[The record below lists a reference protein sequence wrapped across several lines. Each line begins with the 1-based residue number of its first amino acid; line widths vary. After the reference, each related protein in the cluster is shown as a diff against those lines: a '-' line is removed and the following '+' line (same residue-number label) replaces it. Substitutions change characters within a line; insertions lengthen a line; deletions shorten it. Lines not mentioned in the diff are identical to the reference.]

1 MRAARLILCV
11 ATLAWGLAGAR
22 PARAVTIPEA
32 ASPSLII
39 GSNGLGMFA
48 FYDRVNSD
56 LMVGRCLN
64 AACSDATYSVIDSG
78 GDVGRYA
85 SITPGTSATLGP
97 VISYEDT
104 TNHRLKLALCVDPAC
119 AAATTV
125 VVADDIGVG
134 HGSGVVVGIDG
145 RPLVGYLRF
154 VESDGLG
161 GVWAAHCDNA
171 DCSSITTTILTVA
184 VTDRGIGVGL
194 GGDGL
199 GVIASTR
206 SSVLGGTSV
215 SLLRCANQACT
226 RVAAAPRG
234 ASFGLGGGTT
244 FTEQSFPALAV
255 GPDGLAT
262 LGGAHRI
269 LIGGPPNPQVFLGRC
284 TSPTCATGT
293 TTLIPGTAYEPLAV
307 AVGSDNLVRLAV
319 RQETGPGLDF
329 VRCLDAACTT
339 RERSCLVGIG
349 RSPSL
354 ALGSGNQPLAAWEFA
369 DDIAVI
375 PPAGTCGPV
384 VAISDGSVTEG
395 DDGTPAVSFL
405 VQLGPATTSPLTMS
419 FHTQDATAHAGVD
432 YVASSGTLTFA
443 PGTTAATLQV
453 PVIPDQLVEAT
464 ESFSMLLGGS
474 PGALLIDGLGRG
486 RIVDDDAFPSVGA
499 VDCAVVETDGG
510 TTGCVLEARL
520 SAPYPEPVTMQY
532 ATADG
537 TATAGSDYTA
547 QSGVLT
553 FAPGAVSR
561 TVSVPV
567 VGDGAPEPDETFAL
581 ALTSP
586 VNATLGDATADGVI
600 VDDDGVPAGDRELV
614 HGSTVTADLAA
625 DPGPTADRDDYRLA
639 QAPYASYEVVLDAA
653 SGDVA
658 PGVRLD
664 RIASDGSTVL
674 QAAPPLGTGTARSLR
689 FQNRLGVPLVGQS
702 IRVGSAACGTAC
714 GPDDTYRLRAYETTA
729 SIPRFN
735 NSATQVTVVVVQN
748 QSAAPVAV
756 ALDFWD
762 AAGAHLAT
770 QSGTVEARGA
780 LVLNTSTVIGLAGA
794 SGSLTVTHDGAY
806 GALGGKAVALEPAT
820 GLSFDS
826 PLTYRPR

>member
-1 MRAARLILCV
+1 MRSAFVRA
-11 ATLAWGLAGAR
+11 GLALIGAAFAAA
-22 PARAVTIPEA
+22 PAAAISIPEA
-32 ASPSLII
+32 GYPSLIF
-39 GSNGLGMFA
+39 GSNGLGMVA
-48 FYDRVNSD
+48 FYDRLNGD

-64 AACSDATYSVIDSG
+64 AACTDATYSVVDSA
-78 GDVGRYA
+78 GDVGRHA

-104 TNHRLKLALCVDPAC
+104 TNRRLKLALCADPAC

-125 VVADDIGVG
+125 VIESDIGAG
-134 HGSGVVVGIDG
+134 HGSGVAIGIDG
-145 RPLVGYLRF
+145 RPLVGYLRHR
-154 VESDGLG
+154 ESDGAG
-161 GVWAAHCDNA
+161 GVWAAHCENG
-171 DCSSITTTILTVA
+171 DCSSITTTFLSAA
-184 VTDRGIGVGL
+184 VYDRGIGVGI

-199 GVIASTR
+199 GVIATTS

-215 SLLRCANQACT
+215 GVLRCANQACT
-226 RVAAAPRG
+226 GVATAARG
-234 ASFGLGGGTT
+234 ALSGLANTSVS
-244 FTEQSFPALAV
+244 EQSFPALDI
-255 GPDGLAT
+255 GPDGLVT
-262 LGGAHRI
+262 LGGAHRV

-284 TSPTCATGT
+284 TSPTCSTGT
-293 TTLIPGTAYEPLAV
+293 TTFIPGASFEPLAV

-339 RERSCLVGIG
+339 RARSCLTGIG

-354 ALGSGNQPLAAWEFA
+354 ALGSGDQPLAAWEFA
-369 DDIAVI
+369 DDVAVI

-384 VAISDGSVTEG
+384 VAISDASVTEG
-395 DDGTPAVSFL
+395 DDGSPAVSFV
-405 VQLGPATTSPLTMS
+405 VQLGPATTAPLAMS
-419 FHTQDATAHAGVD
+419 FHTQDGTAHAGVD
-432 YVASSGTLTFA
+432 YVGASGTLTFA
-443 PGTTAATLQV
+443 PGTTEATLQV
-453 PVIPDQLVEAT
+453 AVVPDQLVEAT

-474 PGALLIDGLGRG
+474 MGALLIDGLGRG
-486 RIVDDDAFPSVGA
+486 RIVDDDAFPRVDA
-499 VDCAVVETDGG
+499 VDCAVVETDAG
-510 TTGCVLEARL
+510 TTGCELEARL
-520 SAPYPEPVTMQY
+520 SAPYPEQVTMQY
-532 ATADG
+532 ATVDG

-547 QSGVLT
+547 RSGVLT

-561 TVSVPV
+561 TVSVQV
-567 VGDGAPEPDETFAL
+567 VGDEAPEPDETFAL
-581 ALTSP
+581 SLSGP

-614 HGSTVTADLAA
+614 HGSSVTADLEAE
-625 DPGPTADRDDYRLA
+625 PGPAADRDDYRLS

-658 PGVRLD
+658 PEVRLD

-674 QAAPPLGTGTARSLR
+674 QEAAPVGTGTARSLR

-735 NSATQVTVVVVQN
+735 NSATQVTVVVLQN
-748 QSAAPVAV
+748 QSAAAVAV

-762 AAGAHLAT
+762 AAGAHLAAQT
-770 QSGTVEARGA
+770 GTVEARGA
-780 LVLNTSTVIGLAGA
+780 LVLNTSTLTGLAGA
-794 SGSLTVTHDGAY
+794 SGSITVTHDGAY

-826 PLTYRPR
+826 PLLYRPR